1 MLVKDEHANTPGY
14 YSWGVFNWR
23 NYLFSYTESM
33 AQVHDIAYFN
43 RQFIPFKDANLSVAS
58 SAVLYGLSVYSV
70 FRALNQN
77 GSWHTFRI
85 GEHYKRLRNSA
96 KIINLEWPA
105 ELTEKKFK
113 SIMTEL
119 LLHNKDANDVFVRVS
134 VHADALLPGTRTR
147 GVSTQ
152 LSAFVY
158 DAEPI
163 VPSKNVRLKTSKW
176 RRVPD
181 NAIPSRAKVNGAYVN
196 SVLARQDA
204 LDAGYD
210 DCIFLDQQGHVCEL
224 SAANIFLVRDG
235 KLITPDT
242 ASDLLEG
249 INRRA
254 VMELARA
261 EGITVEER
269 TVDLTELY
277 IADEVFASG
286 TSAFVASVSEIDG
299 RLLPRSHPLTDKLAI
314 LHSELLLD
322 KSNKH

>member
-1 MLVKDEHANTPGY
+1 
-14 YSWGVFNWR
+14 
-23 NYLFSYTESM
+23 M
-33 AQVHDIAYFN
+33 AHIYDTAYFN
-43 RQFIPFKDANLSVAS
+43 QEFLPFQEANLSVAS

-70 FRALNQN
+70 FRAVKHDDA
-77 GSWHTFRI
+77 WHTFRL
-85 GEHYKRLRNSA
+85 GEHYKRLQNSA
-96 KIINLEWPA
+96 KIINLDWPA
-105 ELTEKKFK
+105 DLTQTKFK
-113 SIMTEL
+113 EIMTEL
-119 LLHNKDANDVFVRVS
+119 LNRNKQASDVFVRVS
-134 VHADALLPGTRTR
+134 IHADALLPGTRTR

-152 LSAFVY
+152 MSVFAY

-163 VPSKNVRLKTSKW
+163 IPNKNVRLKTSQW

-224 SAANIFLVRDG
+224 SAANIFMVRDG
-235 KLITPDT
+235 RLITPDT

-254 VMELARA
+254 VIELARK
-261 EGITVEER
+261 EGIEVIER

-299 RLLPRSHPLTDKLAI
+299 RQLPKQHPITDTLAALHEKI
-314 LHSELLLD
+314 LFHTT
-322 KSNKH
+322 NRH